1 MEFFSPGRLW
11 LLLLVPVMLAV
22 YLAGLRRR
30 AQYAHRFSAP
40 GVPGR
45 VGSRGGQWRRH
56 ATVGLALLAVSSCGV
71 AFAQPKGRVTV
82 PRERATIAVVIDVS
96 LSMMATD
103 VAPNRLA
110 AAKKAANDF
119 VAQLPAKFNVCLLS
133 FSATPSV
140 VVPPTVDRAIVRRS
154 IDGLELAESTA
165 SGEAIFASLRAL
177 SHLPPDVQH
186 PAEPAPARIV
196 LLSDGKRTTGRLV
209 RDAAEAAKEQKIP
222 VYTITFGTDAG
233 SFELD
238 GIRQRVPPNR
248 AEMRELSQTTGGQA
262 YSAESAGE
270 LKDVY
275 NDIGSSVG
283 VGTVDREV
291 TARFAGIAMLLA
303 VAAAAAT
310 AALGVRIP

>member
-40 GVPGR
+40 GMPGR
-45 VGSRGGQWRRH
+45 VGSRGRQWRRH

-119 VAQLPAKFNVCLLS
+119 VA
-133 FSATPSV
+133 
-140 VVPPTVDRAIVRRS
+140 
-154 IDGLELAESTA
+154 
-165 SGEAIFASLRAL
+165 
-177 SHLPPDVQH
+177 
-186 PAEPAPARIV
+186 
-196 LLSDGKRTTGRLV
+196 
-209 RDAAEAAKEQKIP
+209 
-222 VYTITFGTDAG
+222 
-233 SFELD
+233 
-238 GIRQRVPPNR
+238 
-248 AEMRELSQTTGGQA
+248 
-262 YSAESAGE
+262 
-270 LKDVY
+270 
-275 NDIGSSVG
+275 
-283 VGTVDREV
+283 
-291 TARFAGIAMLLA
+291 
-303 VAAAAAT
+303 
-310 AALGVRIP
+310 